1 MARLLREQCQ
11 SKTGAPT
18 QKLTY
23 SQLTTMCRLGWL
35 RRHPRKGPII
45 KNSIYRILQ

>member
-1 MARLLREQCQ
+1 R
-11 SKTGAPT
+11 
-18 QKLTY
+18 
-23 SQLTTMCRLGWL
+23 L

>member
-1 MARLLREQCQ
+1 
-11 SKTGAPT
+11 
-18 QKLTY
+18 
-23 SQLTTMCRLGWL
+23 L

>member
-1 MARLLREQCQ
+1 MQV
-11 SKTGAPT
+11 GVWAPT

-35 RRHPRKGPII
+35 RRHPRKGPVI